1 MASTEQ
7 ESVPDAARQ
16 HVLQISELV
25 TNILVHLP
33 PKNIFGVKRVCKR
46 FARAADESPKIQE
59 KLFLRQRVRNGEAT
73 TGKVQYNLADLNPFF
88 FEDSNTWPDELLE
101 ESGSGNKI

>member
-16 HVLQISELV
+16 HVLRISELV

-46 FARAADESPKIQE
+46 FARAVDESPKIQE
-59 KLFLRQRVRNGEAT
+59 KLFLRQRARNGEAT
-73 TGKVQYNLADLNPFF
+73 TGKVQYNLEDLNPFF
-88 FEDSNTWPDELLE
+88 LGSRKTWGYRLLD
-101 ESGSGNKI
+101 